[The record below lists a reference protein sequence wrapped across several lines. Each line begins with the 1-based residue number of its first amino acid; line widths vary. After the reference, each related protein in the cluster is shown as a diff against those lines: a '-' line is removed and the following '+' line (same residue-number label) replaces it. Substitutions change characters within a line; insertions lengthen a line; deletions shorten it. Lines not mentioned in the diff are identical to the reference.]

1 MRPARSGLAPPPA
14 ERRRPRNH
22 ILQLAD
28 SNGVQSRIVSLSEA
42 DLIGAD
48 EIFMSNSLIGIWP
61 VKRFRER
68 AYNDFRISHK
78 LLKILEKNGAIP
90 TH

>member
-1 MRPARSGLAPPPA
+1 MKGVM
-14 ERRRPRNH
+14 RNH
-22 ILQLAD
+22 ILALAD
-28 SNGVQSRIVSLSEA
+28 SNGVASKIVSLSEA
-42 DLIGAD
+42 DLIAAD

-68 AYNDFRISHK
+68 VFTDFPFSHK
-78 LLKILEKNGAIP
+78 LLKIIEENGAIP